1 MAARTTSSTTSSGA
15 GAGGSA
21 TSSIWTSRAPWK
33 TAALTVS
40 ALDLHLHVARGV
52 AGRVEGGRALAQ
64 REGGGQER
72 RGVDAARRH
81 EADRPRPHPCRPD
94 DAAHLKGLGLHEPN
108 LDVRAAADVDSDEHD
123 ARTVTGEREHA
134 RHPGRDARRLDPHV
148 EAASFRQ
155 LGRLLGDV
163 ARSGVESMS
172 RTDLQPE
179 LAT

>member
-1 MAARTTSSTTSSGA
+1 MNDPMPPVPMTATASPGPTPTRDTAWSATASGCVIAAASSSTESGTRRQIAAA
-15 GAGGSA
+15 GAPPP
-21 TSSIWTSRAPWK
+21 APPPAPRRPTAGAPGK

-108 LDVRAAADVDSDEHD
+108 LD
-123 ARTVTGEREHA
+123 
-134 RHPGRDARRLDPHV
+134 
-148 EAASFRQ
+148 
-155 LGRLLGDV
+155 
-163 ARSGVESMS
+163 
-172 RTDLQPE
+172 
-179 LAT
+179 